1 MVAVATVAV
10 AVAVDRAVAAPL
22 AGQRNMNRD
31 YIIVRRKKEC
41 DQLSTK

>member
-1 MVAVATVAV
+1 MVAVEAVAV

-31 YIIVRRKKEC
+31 YIVVRWKKSVIN
-41 DQLSTK
+41 LA